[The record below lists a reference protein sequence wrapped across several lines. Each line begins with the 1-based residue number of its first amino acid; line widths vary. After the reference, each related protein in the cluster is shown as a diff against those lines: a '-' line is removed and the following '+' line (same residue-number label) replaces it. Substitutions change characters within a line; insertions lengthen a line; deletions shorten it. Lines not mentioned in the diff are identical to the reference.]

1 MRSPD
6 WANGRFP
13 KFLHFASRNSTLT
26 TQCILLLYPRRDST
40 TCLAS
45 IISSSPK
52 DIPYVDKL
60 KLPVMSQHEAH
71 KSKKRKHAAT
81 AVTPDTASAEPS
93 IKRPKKEKEGDKGKD
108 TKQGA
113 RADKGDGKVK
123 AAAKSK
129 SKGKGKGRATGGAFR
144 VVRASLTVSVPP
156 VFAMNLRGG
165 VEELLDSM
173 LMRCV
178 LRAALCR
185 GIQNS

>member
-1 MRSPD
+1 
-6 WANGRFP
+6 
-13 KFLHFASRNSTLT
+13 
-26 TQCILLLYPRRDST
+26 
-40 TCLAS
+40 
-45 IISSSPK
+45 
-52 DIPYVDKL
+52 
-60 KLPVMSQHEAH
+60 MSQHEAH

-93 IKRPKKEKEGDKGKD
+93 IKRPKKEKEGDNGKA
-108 TKQGA
+108 TKQGV
-113 RADKGDGKVK
+113 RADKGDGRVK
-123 AAAKSK
+123 AAK
-129 SKGKGKGRATGGAFR
+129 SKGKGKGRATDGAFR

-178 LRAALCR
+178 LRAALRR